1 MNLNWNKCEGDQ
13 WCSLMNVNLNHLHFK
28 NLVGVYIIWH
38 SGQQPA
44 TVYVGKG
51 IIAERLA
58 QHRQDDAILKFSHL
72 GLFVTW
78 AQVDSRSQG
87 GVERF
92 LADRLKPKVG
102 QHHSSDSPITVNFP
116 W

>member
-1 MNLNWNKCEGDQ
+1 
-13 WCSLMNVNLNHLHFK
+13 MNVNLKHPHFN

-44 TVYVGKG
+44 TVYVGQG
-51 IIAERLA
+51 NIADRLA

-78 AQVDSRSQG
+78 AQVDNRVQG

-92 LADRLKPKVG
+92 LANGLKPKVG
-102 QHHSSDSPITVNFP
+102 QHHPSDSPITVNFP